1 MECSDRFMVAICP
14 PWLLGALSIRW
25 HVKKKAV
32 PGVFWA
38 GSEKS
43 SLLPWRRNPGSRRP
57 EHCKVLIAW
66 LESDGNVPT
75 VLTIDFSSRVSMS
88 PTRKT

>member
-1 MECSDRFMVAICP
+1 MVDICT

-43 SLLPWRRNPGSRRP
+43 SPLPWRRNPGSGRP
-57 EHCKVLIAW
+57 EHCKVLIPW
-66 LESDGNVPT
+66 LESDGNDGNLM